1 MAKINIPIV
10 WFFALFISFV
20 TAQGADAISGA
31 NEEPYS
37 VSKPWTYPLRP
48 GVPEWNF
55 VESSIKALQI
65 PTNAVNKMSTRHLAV
80 SCLNYP
86 MFGDIYFSDTFEIG
100 FDFILTNT
108 YAFQALL
115 MRPDVGEILIERY
128 LQFNVEA
135 MRTNAIPTTST
146 DNFISFAFITQIIK
160 RDEVLSKLDRQ
171 QAARLAKK
179 SLSNLKKIHS
189 DYGDTAS
196 NIHATS
202 LLAKLLVKN
211 AVIIPINHTSQ
222 LNSSKLSSLARG
234 ETFALSEMVPLIIQ
248 KYNDSE

>member
-1 MAKINIPIV
+1 
-10 WFFALFISFV
+10 
-20 TAQGADAISGA
+20 
-31 NEEPYS
+31 
-37 VSKPWTYPLRP
+37 
-48 GVPEWNF
+48 
-55 VESSIKALQI
+55 
-65 PTNAVNKMSTRHLAV
+65 
-80 SCLNYP
+80 
-86 MFGDIYFSDTFEIG
+86 MFGDIYFSDTFETG
-100 FDFILTNT
+100 FNFILTNT

-115 MRPDVGEILIERY
+115 MRPDVGEILIARY

-135 MRTNAIPTTST
+135 MRTNAIPTPST

-211 AVIIPINHTSQ
+211 AVIIPINNTSQ

-234 ETFALSEMVPLIIQ
+234 EAFALSEMVPLIIQ
-248 KYNDSE
+248 KYKDSE